1 MTVRT
6 PLNPIQGQNI
16 YWTIDSEDGCI
27 EQEARLRVAKDEQT
41 AKAECIK
48 RMQKLVDPAYEFEA
62 VQVDGIERYSPVPSH
77 FDLAQLQRHVAECGL
92 YMEDIVLYYDD
103 RERPDEVWIEV
114 RAPVFTARE
123 TGRILGN
130 WK

>member
-1 MTVRT
+1 MTVRN
-6 PLNPIQGQNI
+6 PLNPIPTQNI

-27 EQEARLRVAKDEQT
+27 EQEAFLHVAKDEQT
-41 AKAECIK
+41 AKAGCIK
-48 RMQKLVDPAYEFEA
+48 RMKKIVDPAYEFEA

-92 YMEDIVLYYDD
+92 YMEDIVLNYDD
-103 RERPDEVWIEV
+103 LSRPGEVWIDV
-114 RAPVFTARE
+114 RAPVITARE

-130 WK
+130 YD